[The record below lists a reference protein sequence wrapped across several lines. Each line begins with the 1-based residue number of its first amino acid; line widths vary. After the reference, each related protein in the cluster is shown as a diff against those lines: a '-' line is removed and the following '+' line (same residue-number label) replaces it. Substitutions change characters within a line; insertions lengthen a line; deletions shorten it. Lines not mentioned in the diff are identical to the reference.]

1 MQWLAIALGGAI
13 GAVARYGITLFLS
26 PSNNGQLP
34 MATIL
39 ANVLGSFLVGVV
51 YVLMVER
58 GGIPVPARDMLMI
71 GFLGAFTTFSAF
83 SLETL
88 LLWQDGHVSMALLY
102 LFLTFVLCLLGVASA
117 VWLTRLL

>member
-13 GAVARYGITLFLS
+13 GAVARYGIALFLS
-26 PSNNGQLP
+26 PSSNGQLP

-39 ANVLGSFLVGVV
+39 ANVLGSFLVGVA